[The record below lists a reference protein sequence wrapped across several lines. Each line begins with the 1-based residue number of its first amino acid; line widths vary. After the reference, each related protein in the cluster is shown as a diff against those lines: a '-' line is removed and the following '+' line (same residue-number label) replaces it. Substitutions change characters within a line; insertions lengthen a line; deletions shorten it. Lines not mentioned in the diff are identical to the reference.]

1 MGALSVT
8 LTEYHETQLGAI
20 ESSTKEVLQAVKD
33 LPKAIADELEKRPP
47 KLGNEV
53 SEMVAN
59 KIVGESYFK
68 WDSVTSYSSTVT
80 CIFTE
85 AEKVKYLRRAQL
97 KGRLPTASADIIPQI
112 INELKTRAREY
123 SHFAFDH
130 GNIRVNYVAP
140 DKRFKITVYVKEKL
154 QAISVLEMLCAI
166 LGEEIHPVN
175 IYYTDGLRRGSITR
189 RTTPIGGTPA
199 QQQDYRTD
207 FKVKL
212 TRVVL
217 HVNGLERPE
226 VL

>member
-33 LPKAIADELEKRPP
+33 LPKAIADELKKRPP
-47 KLGNEV
+47 KLGDEV

-68 WDSVTSYSSTVT
+68 WNSVTSYSSTVT

-85 AEKVKYLRRAQL
+85 AEKVKYIRRAQL
-97 KGRLPTASADIIPQI
+97 KGRFPTASADIIPQI

-123 SHFAFDH
+123 SHFVFDH

-154 QAISVLEMLCAI
+154 HCS
-166 LGEEIHPVN
+166 
-175 IYYTDGLRRGSITR
+175 
-189 RTTPIGGTPA
+189 
-199 QQQDYRTD
+199 
-207 FKVKL
+207 
-212 TRVVL
+212 
-217 HVNGLERPE
+217 
-226 VL
+226 